1 MAQTLYASFADAS
14 LAEKAAGA
22 LLDYGVRNED
32 ISLVTRDADRVNAT
46 DTERRDYTAH
56 SATLEERRADTAA
69 GTAYADTESGAINAG
84 RATEHGTESVGDR
97 IAEGGDRFAAGV
109 SRTFGADATANRYD
123 AAADQRAAD
132 ANFRAAQGD
141 TDVDNASVAGTNAYN
156 RGVSGAYDTNAT
168 DVNRNAY
175 TTTDT
180 YADTDTDVDRD
191 TNTTYVNH
199 STGAG
204 DSTEMSAKQGLSTT
218 TPGDAASGAAKG
230 AAWGLGI
237 GILAALASIAIP
249 GFGLVAGG
257 GALATAIGGAAGAT
271 AAGAISGGVYGYL
284 KDQGV
289 PDHVAVDYNKTY
301 EAGGAILAVHVPS
314 GDVDEATARELLN
327 KYGASNVNLY
337 GPSAM
342 AA

>member
-1 MAQTLYASFADAS
+1 MRDDLDTGTKENTMAQTLYASFADAS

-32 ISLVTRDADRVNAT
+32 ISLVTRDADRVNRT
-46 DTERRDYTAH
+46 DVNTVDTTDIERRDYTAH
-56 SATLEERRADTAA
+56 SATLEERRADA
-69 GTAYADTESGAINAG
+69 ESGAINAG
-84 RATEHGTESVGDR
+84 RATEHGTQSVGDR

-109 SRTFGADATANRYD
+109 SRTFGADTTANRYD
-123 AAADQRAAD
+123 NAADRRSAEADYRAG
-132 ANFRAAQGD
+132 QSD
-141 TDVDNASVAGTNAYN
+141 TDVDNAGVAGTNAYN
-156 RGVSGAYDTNAT
+156 QGVSGAYDTRAT
-168 DVNRNAY
+168 DTN
-175 TTTDT
+175 
-180 YADTDTDVDRD
+180 ADTDTDRD
-191 TNTTYVNH
+191 TNTTYINH

-204 DSTEMSAKQGLSTT
+204 DSTEVSAKQGLSTT

-237 GILAALASIAIP
+237 GILALLASIAVP

-289 PDHVAVDYNKTY
+289 PDHVAVDYNKTF

-314 GDVDEATARELLN
+314 GNVDEATAREVLD